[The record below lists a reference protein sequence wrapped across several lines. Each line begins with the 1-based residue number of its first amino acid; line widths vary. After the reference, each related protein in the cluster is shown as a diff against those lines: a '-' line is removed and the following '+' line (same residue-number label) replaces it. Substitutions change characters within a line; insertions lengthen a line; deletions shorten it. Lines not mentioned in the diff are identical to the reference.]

1 MQQTEKYRG
10 YKPYMIAAIAVAIIG
25 IVLFGI
31 INITSI
37 TSFIGTVWAV
47 IAPVAYGFCIAYLCN
62 PIMNVFDRHLFKKIK
77 LPGLRRALSL
87 VMTTLVVLA
96 GLALFLGILVPE
108 IYQSATNLINN
119 LDSYIDQIIALANSY
134 IGQAFRLLGFTP
146 EMLES
151 MQIEGDLIKVDAI
164 KDFFTKE
171 FATIYD
177 SKDPFNSIKN
187 FLDAETLDKNSP
199 LIKKLFHQWFPPVGS
214 IITSAYTFII
224 TAFFS
229 ILIAYHLLATK
240 ETRLAQVKKMR
251 KALFTKEQNKFIGKV
266 LKTINDSFGSYLEG
280 KLLDALIIFALC
292 LLSFWI
298 FGVSEYF
305 VLISVL
311 IGITDIIPVVGP
323 FIGAIPG
330 GFIILITN
338 PSKFLL
344 YVILVV
350 LIQQIEGNIISPKI
364 LGQNMGV
371 SALCVLVSIV
381 TMGTIFAGNP
391 IALIV
396 SVPLFAVVVE
406 LWKMFIEHRLEQKGL
421 PTDTAEYYRGQA
433 TEDEIDFAVHY
444 QNRKLAYYFEHSK
457 LKIWMDKKKEQRK
470 TAKEELHKDKISAES
485 TSTPIDAE
493 TEIDQ
498 TQDNQIE
505 QTEQTEQVQNDA
517 QAKPAENKEQAAQS
531 NKKSQK
537 KKRK

>member
-1 MQQTEKYRG
+1 MQQTEKYKS

-31 INITSI
+31 INLTSI
-37 TSFIGTVWAV
+37 TSFIGSVWAV

-87 VMTTLVVLA
+87 IMTTLVVLA

-134 IGQAFRLLGFTP
+134 IGQAFKLLGFTP

-151 MQIEGDLIKVDAI
+151 MQIEGDLIKVDEI
-164 KDFFTKE
+164 KSFFIKE
-171 FATIYD
+171 FATIFD
-177 SKDPFNSIKN
+177 AEDPFNSIKN
-187 FLDAETLDKNSP
+187 FLDAGTLDKDSP

-251 KALFTKEQNKFIGKV
+251 KAIFTKEQNKFIGKV

-292 LLSFWI
+292 LLTFWI

-421 PTDTAEYYRGQA
+421 PTDTAEYYRGEA

-457 LKIWMDKKKEQRK
+457 FKIWMDKKKDQRK
-470 TAKEELHKDKISAES
+470 AAKEKLQEEKISAES
-485 TSTPIDAE
+485 TSTPIDTD
-493 TEIDQ
+493 TEMDQ
-498 TQDNQIE
+498 MQDNQ
-505 QTEQTEQVQNDA
+505 TEQSECTEQPVNNA
-517 QAKPAENKEQAAQS
+517 QAKPADNAKQKAQS
-531 NKKSQK
+531 NTKLQK